1 MADDARVVVG
11 VDGSPNSVAA
21 LRFAANEARLRE
33 ATLEVVMAWALP
45 FTGSGTWDLAQLPDP
60 EPIEASH
67 REQLEAMIEEA
78 DTEGLDVRPLLVRD
92 DAAACLTDVAE
103 GADLLVVGR
112 RGHGGFV
119 GLLLGS
125 VSQKLAAHAP
135 CPVAFVPA
143 DESSSGA

>member
-1 MADDARVVVG
+1 MTHARVVVG
-11 VDGSPNSVAA
+11 VDGSPNSDAA
-21 LRFAANEARLRE
+21 LRFAITEARLRG
-33 ATLEVVMAWALP
+33 AVLEVVMAWTLP
-45 FTGSGTWDLAQLPDP
+45 FTGSGSWDLTQLPDP
-60 EPIEASH
+60 EPIAASH
-67 REQLEAMIEEA
+67 ERLLETMIA
-78 DTEGLDVRPLLVRD
+78 DVDTEGLEVRPIVVQD
-92 DAAACLTDVAE
+92 DAASHLSELAE

-143 DESSSGA
+143 DED

>member
-1 MADDARVVVG
+1 MVVG
-11 VDGSPNSVAA
+11 VDGSPNSRAA
-21 LRFAANEARLRE
+21 LDFAAREARLRG
-33 ATLEVVMAWALP
+33 AVLDVVMTWTLP
-45 FTGSGTWDLAQLPDP
+45 FTGSGTWDLSQMPDP

-67 REQLEAMIEEA
+67 REQLEEMIAET
-78 DTEGLDVRPLLVRD
+78 DTEGVEVRPRLARD
-92 DAAACLTDVAE
+92 DATSYLTDVAE

-143 DESSSGA
+143 DDS